1 MDSEVLPR
9 SGARDL
15 GLLEPGAL
23 HQGVAGLLAGR
34 QLAVVVVGG
43 RGTAHLFIE
52 PLNLG
57 RSGIIRFCME
67 LLRILPW
74 LWRTSRYS
82 GLSKSKM
89 TYLH

>member
-9 SGARDL
+9 SGARVL

-23 HQGVAGLLAGR
+23 LQSVAGLLAGG

-57 RSGIIRFCME
+57 RTGIIRFYME
-67 LLRILPW
+67 ILRILPW

-89 TYLH
+89 T